1 MSDNLHLQ
9 AFDQFKINLQGSFPA
24 SILFQSFDTDED
36 IIDKTIEAYQECVNR
51 FFSDKEAAKRIKHVI
66 ILWLFKSWNEEQN
79 RNKHPN
85 FPYLLW
91 KEIVSHNWG
100 SHKSEPSLLIE
111 NIQKYREKGL
121 DELCKELINTFIND
135 EEPSEHLKWLEELKN
150 NAHSALKGE
159 SPNKYSWEKEDYY
172 HLCCLLDDRNLDYK
186 LVCAQLEKEKE
197 EFRKSLQADK
207 SRLEDNPSFGNEVSQ
222 NATDEAS
229 AENQSATIN
238 EQPPQDTF
246 SEEASNQKKD
256 IIFPLETDDDIQEIS
271 EYTNYKAAKKLIK
284 QYHLPTWLDEQLKQA
299 SQQQST
305 AGGSNVQSS
314 CDGTDTFWKVN
325 YQIRYFPRTLC
336 ETFFIFDQAF
346 KHSEAQFKENINILS
361 LGCGSGGD
369 IIGLLMAIEANF
381 EKKVK
386 VSIVA
391 YEIND
396 NAYQCFLNNLEQA
409 KKTLK
414 KVEVVNNVARKNDPI
429 LLKDD
434 ERLQVDKS
442 THFDYVLC
450 SKMVNEIMRGE
461 LKDAVSKWDGET
473 NFKQIIIN
481 LQNNRFNTIYRT
493 LLEEVTPVINDNG
506 YCLISDLTDKPTPKE
521 LVSIKDFSTYCRYS
535 PFADQV
541 YPSLHRCTDKQTIF
555 DQMNEI
561 LRFIPAYL
569 NLGVKSFIGNNQ
581 TFRPILP
588 WGCDGCWSGTAC
600 FTQLQFYIHNP
611 ALTAVKDRFEGL
623 CFKLLKKETRVNGTG
638 TVKKAVKLNIDHKT
652 KSCSIRSCDTDP
664 LNNRL
669 TEEEVLLERAVNI
682 YKYQK

>member
-9 AFDQFKINLQGSFPA
+9 AFDQFKKNLQGSFPA

-121 DELCKELINTFIND
+121 DELCKELINTFIDD

-229 AENQSATIN
+229 AENRSATIN

-256 IIFPLETDDDIQEIS
+256 FIFPRETDDDIQEIS

-314 CDGTDTFWKVN
+314 CDGTDTFWKVA

-414 KVEVVNNVARKNDPI
+414 KVEVVNNVVRKNDPI

-434 ERLQVDKS
+434 EILQVDTS

-461 LKDAVSKWDGET
+461 LKDAVRNWDGET
-473 NFKQIIIN
+473 DIKPIIIN
-481 LQNNRFNTIYRT
+481 LQNTRFNTIYRT

-521 LVSIKDFSTYCRYS
+521 LVSIRDFSNYCRCN
-535 PFADQV
+535 PFAEQE
-541 YPSLHRCTDKQTIF
+541 YPSLHRCTDKKTILAR
-555 DQMNEI
+555 MNKS
-561 LRFIPAYL
+561 LSFIPVFL
-569 NLGVKSFIGNNQ
+569 NLGVKSFIGNHQ
-581 TFRPILP
+581 DFRPILP
-588 WGCDGCWSGTAC
+588 WGCDGCWRTTTVC

-638 TVKKAVKLNIDHKT
+638 NVTKAVKLNIDHET
-652 KSCSIRSCDTDP
+652 KSCSIQSCASPKDSSKQDSLP
-664 LNNRL
+664 
-669 TEEEVLLERAVNI
+669 EDAVSI
-682 YKYQK
+682 YEYQQ

>member
-1 MSDNLHLQ
+1 MPDNLHLQ
-9 AFDQFKINLQGSFPA
+9 AFDQFKKNLQGSFPA

-51 FFSDKEAAKRIKHVI
+51 FFSDKEAAARIKHVI

-100 SHKSEPSLLIE
+100 SHKREPSLLIK

-121 DELCKELINTFIND
+121 DELCKELINTFIDD

-159 SPNKYSWEKEDYY
+159 TLNTNSWEKEDYY

-207 SRLEDNPSFGNEVSQ
+207 TRLEDNPNFGNEVSQ
-222 NATDEAS
+222 NAADEAS

-284 QYHLPTWLDEQLKQA
+284 QYHLPTWLDEQLKRA

-314 CDGTDTFWKVN
+314 CDGTDTFWKVA

-346 KHSEAQFKENINILS
+346 KHSEAQFKEIINILS

-414 KVEVVNNVARKNDPI
+414 KVEVVNNVVRKNDPI

-434 ERLQVDKS
+434 ESLQVDTS

-461 LKDAVSKWDGET
+461 LKDAVRNWDGET
-473 NFKQIIIN
+473 DIKPIIIN

-521 LVSIKDFSTYCRYS
+521 LVKIRDFSNYCRCN
-535 PFADQV
+535 PFAEQE
-541 YPSLHRCTDKQTIF
+541 YPSLFGCTDKKTIF
-555 DQMNEI
+555 AQMNNS
-561 LRFIPAYL
+561 LSFIPVYL
-569 NLGVKSFIGNNQ
+569 NLGVKSFIGNHQ
-581 TFRPILP
+581 DFRPILP
-588 WGCDGCWSGTAC
+588 WGCDGCWTRTAC

-638 TVKKAVKLNIDHKT
+638 NVTKAVKLNIDHET

-664 LNNRL
+664 LKNRL

>member
-1 MSDNLHLQ
+1 M
-9 AFDQFKINLQGSFPA
+9 
-24 SILFQSFDTDED
+24 
-36 IIDKTIEAYQECVNR
+36 
-51 FFSDKEAAKRIKHVI
+51 
-66 ILWLFKSWNEEQN
+66 
-79 RNKHPN
+79 
-85 FPYLLW
+85 
-91 KEIVSHNWG
+91 
-100 SHKSEPSLLIE
+100 
-111 NIQKYREKGL
+111 
-121 DELCKELINTFIND
+121 
-135 EEPSEHLKWLEELKN
+135 
-150 NAHSALKGE
+150 
-159 SPNKYSWEKEDYY
+159 
-172 HLCCLLDDRNLDYK
+172 
-186 LVCAQLEKEKE
+186 
-197 EFRKSLQADK
+197 
-207 SRLEDNPSFGNEVSQ
+207 
-222 NATDEAS
+222 
-229 AENQSATIN
+229 
-238 EQPPQDTF
+238 
-246 SEEASNQKKD
+246 
-256 IIFPLETDDDIQEIS
+256 
-271 EYTNYKAAKKLIK
+271 
-284 QYHLPTWLDEQLKQA
+284 
-299 SQQQST
+299 
-305 AGGSNVQSS
+305 QSS
-314 CDGTDTFWKVN
+314 CDGTDTFWKVD

-346 KHSEAQFKENINILS
+346 KHSEAQFKEIINILS

-414 KVEVVNNVARKNDPI
+414 KVEVVNNVVRKNDPI

-434 ERLQVDKS
+434 ESLQVDTS

-461 LKDAVSKWDGET
+461 LKDAVRNWDGET
-473 NFKQIIIN
+473 DIKPIIIN

-521 LVSIKDFSTYCRYS
+521 LVSIRDFSTYCRYS

-541 YPSLHRCTDKQTIF
+541 YPSLHRCTDKKTIF
-555 DQMNEI
+555 AEMNKNKN
-561 LRFIPAYL
+561 LSFIPVYL
-569 NLGVKSFIGNNQ
+569 NLGVKSFIHNHQN
-581 TFRPILP
+581 FRPILP

-638 TVKKAVKLNIDHKT
+638 NVTKAVKLNIDHET

-664 LNNRL
+664 LKNRL